1 MLAKKY
7 LLIILL
13 GLIGIA
19 LLFTSPLYAEENQ
32 DNWTKIFNAERT
44 RFHHTGNNPYFKLEP
59 GYYLILDG
67 QNGENRIK
75 LIVAVLFETKMVDGV
90 ETRIVEEKE
99 FHNGMLAEISRNFF
113 AIDTVTNSIYY
124 FGEEVDIYKDGK
136 VVNHEGAWASGVDG
150 AHLGL
155 MMPGVVLLG
164 AKYYQETAPDVAMDR
179 AEIISM
185 TETVETPLD
194 TFSNCLK
201 IEETTPLEPEAKE
214 YKYFHD
220 GIGLVKDGPL
230 DLTEKGMVK
239 DSRR

>member
-1 MLAKKY
+1 MLPKKY
-7 LLIILL
+7 LLINLL
-13 GLIGIA
+13 GLIGLA
-19 LLFTSPLYAEENQ
+19 LIFTSPLYAEENQ

-44 RFHHTGNNPYFKLEP
+44 RFHHTGSNPYFKLEP

-67 QNGENRIK
+67 QDGENRIK
-75 LIVAVLFETKMVDGV
+75 LIVAVLFETKMIDGV
-90 ETRIVEEKE
+90 ETRVVEEKE

-136 VVNHEGAWASGVDG
+136 VVNHEGAWESGVDG
-150 AHLGL
+150 AHFGL

-185 TETVETPLD
+185 TETVETPLEN
-194 TFSNCLK
+194 FSNSLK
-201 IEETTPLEPEAKE
+201 VEETTPLEPEAKE
-214 YKYFHD
+214 YKYFHA
-220 GIGLVKDGPL
+220 GVGLVKDGPL
-230 DLTEKGMVK
+230 DLTEKGTVK

>member
-7 LLIILL
+7 LLIIML

-19 LLFTSPLYAEENQ
+19 FVFTSALHAEENQ
-32 DNWTKIFNAERT
+32 DNWTKIFNVERT
-44 RFHHTGNNPYFKLEP
+44 RFHHTGSNPYFQLKP
-59 GYYLILDG
+59 GYYLMLDG

-75 LIVAVLFETKMVDGV
+75 LIIAVLFETKMIDGV

-136 VVNHEGAWASGVDG
+136 VVNHEGAWESGVDG
-150 AHLGL
+150 AHFGL
-155 MMPGVVLLG
+155 MMPGIVLLG

-179 AEIISM
+179 AEIISI
-185 TETVETPLD
+185 TETVETPLK

-201 IEETTPLEPEAKE
+201 IEETTPLEPGAKE
-214 YKYFHD
+214 YKYFHA
-220 GIGLVKDGPL
+220 GVGLVKDGPL
-230 DLTEKGMVK
+230 DLTEKGTVK
-239 DSRR
+239 ESRR